1 MEKRQSIIIVDDDAA
16 LLDLIRQMLAEFGYM
31 SETFTSGEQALA
43 RVPSSPADVL
53 ITDVAMKGMRG
64 FDLTRAVKRVR
75 PEMNVI
81 VMTGFVNDFSYDQAI
96 EAGASDFIKKPFT
109 VQELIV
115 RLKHV
120 KMQEKLRAISNT
132 DELTGLLNRRGF
144 FALAQQQMKVF
155 SRIKGNMVL
164 LFADVDGF
172 KAINDTGGHQ
182 QGDEALIAMADIF
195 KDTFRESDIIARMGG
210 DEFAVLLIDTAE
222 KNIAVIKSRL
232 QANIDAFNKT
242 GKASYRLSISS
253 GVVIYN
259 HERPRSIDDLLK
271 EADELMYEEKERKR
285 EADSSRAGKT
295 GT

>member
-1 MEKRQSIIIVDDDAA
+1 
-16 LLDLIRQMLAEFGYM
+16 
-31 SETFTSGEQALA
+31 
-43 RVPSSPADVL
+43 
-53 ITDVAMKGMRG
+53 
-64 FDLTRAVKRVR
+64 
-75 PEMNVI
+75 
-81 VMTGFVNDFSYDQAI
+81 
-96 EAGASDFIKKPFT
+96 
-109 VQELIV
+109 
-115 RLKHV
+115 
-120 KMQEKLRAISNT
+120 
-132 DELTGLLNRRGF
+132 
-144 FALAQQQMKVF
+144 
-155 SRIKGNMVL
+155 
-164 LFADVDGF
+164 
-172 KAINDTGGHQ
+172 
-182 QGDEALIAMADIF
+182 MADIF